1 MRKPKSKRVGI
12 ILNLSI
18 MVTIFYGLLG
28 LCGTLY
34 PGWWKRFLKF
44 PPPPP
49 PDPEPWWYI
58 GVIGLGAVIGLS
70 TGILFQG
77 RILEDQFFAGQAAI
91 ASGLVAFSS
100 ASIVTGIVS
109 SFKR

>member
-1 MRKPKSKRVGI
+1 MATFFYAILGI
-12 ILNLSI
+12 
-18 MVTIFYGLLG
+18 
-28 LCGTLY
+28 CGTLY
-34 PGWWKRFLKF
+34 PGWWRRLFKI
-44 PPPPP
+44 PPPP

-58 GVIGLGAVIGLS
+58 GAVVLGTIAGLAGG
-70 TGILFQG
+70 TLFQG

-91 ASGLVAFSS
+91 ASGLVAFAS